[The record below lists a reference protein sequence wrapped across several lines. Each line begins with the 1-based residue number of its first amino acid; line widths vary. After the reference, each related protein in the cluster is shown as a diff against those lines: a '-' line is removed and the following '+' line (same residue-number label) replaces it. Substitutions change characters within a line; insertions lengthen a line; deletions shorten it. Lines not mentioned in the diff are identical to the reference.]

1 MLDAA
6 HKKRTHNGLQ
16 SSAVAAADR
25 FGFFE
30 PRPLPAICAVLSA
43 PDRALRHGVS
53 YGYPEPRGWVV
64 LGRVVSGL
72 VVAGRVADPSPNPG
86 CVEGSSGR
94 V

>member
-1 MLDAA
+1 MLDAL

-16 SSAVAAADR
+16 SSDIAAADW

-43 PDRALRHGVS
+43 PDRAQRHGDS

-64 LGRVVSGL
+64 LGRVVT
-72 VVAGRVADPSPNPG
+72 GRVADPSRTPS
-86 CVEGSSGR
+86 CVEGISGR

>member
-1 MLDAA
+1 MLEAL

-16 SSAVAAADR
+16 SSAIAAADR

-30 PRPLPAICAVLSA
+30 PRPLPAIRAVSSA
-43 PDRALRHGVS
+43 PDRAQRYGVS

-64 LGRVVSGL
+64 LGRV
-72 VVAGRVADPSPNPG
+72 ADPSRNTG
-86 CVEGSSGR
+86 CVEGISGR

>member
-1 MLDAA
+1 MLDVL
-6 HKKRTHNGLQ
+6 HKKRTHLGLQ
-16 SSAVAAADR
+16 SSAIAAADR

-43 PDRALRHGVS
+43 SDRAPRDGVS

-64 LGRVVSGL
+64 LGRV
-72 VVAGRVADPSPNPG
+72 ADPSRNAG
-86 CVEGSSGR
+86 CVEGISGR

>member
-1 MLDAA
+1 MSDAL

-16 SSAVAAADR
+16 SGAIAAANR

-30 PRPLPAICAVLSA
+30 PRPLPGICAVWSV

-64 LGRVVSGL
+64 LGRVES
-72 VVAGRVADPSPNPG
+72 GRVADPSRNAG
-86 CVEGSSGR
+86 CVEGISGR

>member
-1 MLDAA
+1 MLDAL

-16 SSAVAAADR
+16 SSAIAAADR
-25 FGFFE
+25 LGFFE

-43 PDRALRHGVS
+43 PDRAQRHGDS

-64 LGRVVSGL
+64 LGL
-72 VVAGRVADPSPNPG
+72 VVAGRVTGPSRNTG
-86 CVEGSSGR
+86 CVEGISGR

>member
-1 MLDAA
+1 MLDAL
-6 HKKRTHNGLQ
+6 HKKRTHSGLQ
-16 SSAVAAADR
+16 SGAVATADR

-30 PRPLPAICAVLSA
+30 PRPLPGICAVWSV

-64 LGRVVSGL
+64 LGL
-72 VVAGRVADPSPNPG
+72 VVAGLVADPSRNAG
-86 CVEGSSGR
+86 CVVGVRGR